1 MNQRFD
7 LKAGAATVE
16 ITPREAH
23 FLHGYPFVER
33 ISTGTHDPLLS
44 SSIYL
49 TNGQEKVLFISN
61 DILYLNK
68 KSVARIRE
76 SVHSKIGVAENNIM
90 IATTHT
96 HSGPVTVNL
105 ITSENDPVVPKV
117 DKKLLKHIE
126 RGVVESACKAF
137 ENAVPAEILFELA
150 DASGVGTNRHD
161 PLGPK
166 DMNVPVMVVRDTIG
180 KYLACMLVC
189 SMHPTVL
196 HEDSTLYSSDFP
208 YFIRKQLQRE
218 LLGDRCPVIYFTGA
232 AGNQSPR
239 HVTKANTFEE
249 AKRLGKIVADSV
261 ASKLTGNKRYESD
274 VVISSRQYLVDLPK
288 REFPTVEWTEQH
300 CQTVKEH
307 FENLKKKSAGL
318 REIRTAEVNWF
329 GAEELLFL
337 SKKNESGSLEK
348 AYKACMPAEIQVV
361 KIGDWFFVTWP
372 GEIFVEYALELK
384 KRFDKIAL
392 ITYANGELQGYITT
406 KEAVDKGYYEAGNS
420 LFSWESGVVLVDKT
434 SEIIKEF
441 AR

>member
-1 MNQRFD
+1 MNQRFN
-7 LKAGAATVE
+7 LKAGAATVD

-44 SSIYL
+44 SSLYL
-49 TNGQEKVLFISN
+49 TNGQEQVLFISN

-68 KSVARIRE
+68 RSVARIRE
-76 SVHSKIGVAENNIM
+76 SIHSNTGVAKKNIM

-96 HSGPVTVNL
+96 HSGPVTVDL
-105 ITSENDPVVPKV
+105 VTSESDPVVPKV
-117 DKKLLKHIE
+117 DKKMLKHIE
-126 RGVVESACKAF
+126 LGIVESACKAF
-137 ENAVPAEILFELA
+137 ENAVSAEILFEVA

-166 DMNVPVMVVRDTIG
+166 YTAVPVMAVRDTSG
-180 KYLACMLVC
+180 KYLACMLVY

-208 YFIRKQLQRE
+208 HFIREQLQQE
-218 LLGDRCPVIYFTGA
+218 LLGERCPVICFTGA

-261 ASKLTGNKRYESD
+261 ASKLIGNERYGSD
-274 VVISSRQYLVDLPK
+274 VVIFSRQCLVNLPK
-288 REFPTVEWTEQH
+288 REFPTVEWAERH

-307 FENLKKKSAGL
+307 FENLKKESIDL

-337 SKKNESGSLEK
+337 AKKNESGSLEK
-348 AYKACMPAEIQVV
+348 AYKACMPAEIQVI
-361 KIGDWFFVTWP
+361 KISDWYFVAWP
-372 GEIFVEYALELK
+372 GEIFVEFALELK

-406 KEAVDKGYYEAGNS
+406 KEAVEKGYYEAGNS

-434 SEIIKEF
+434 TELIKEF
-441 AR
+441 AQ